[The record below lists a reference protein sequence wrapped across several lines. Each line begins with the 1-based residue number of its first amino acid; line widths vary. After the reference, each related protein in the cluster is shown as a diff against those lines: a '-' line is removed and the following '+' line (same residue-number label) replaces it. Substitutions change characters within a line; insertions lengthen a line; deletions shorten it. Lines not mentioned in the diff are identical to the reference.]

1 MGLGQLSFLNI
12 QMLQSQT
19 MSQPLSS
26 LSVEGETFSASE
38 VISSFLGD
46 EYAEVMLTNS
56 YSQRSSDVGFYT
68 LIINRKVISLL
79 ERCSIKKNEF
89 KIIIETPELVLNDQP
104 VDVSFLES
112 VLQKINKII
121 EDYNKGNVTIV
132 GKQREAV

>member
-1 MGLGQLSFLNI
+1 
-12 QMLQSQT
+12 
-19 MSQPLSS
+19 
-26 LSVEGETFSASE
+26 
-38 VISSFLGD
+38 
-46 EYAEVMLTNS
+46 MLTNS

-68 LIINRKVISLL
+68 LIINRKTIRLL
-79 ERCSIKKNEF
+79 ERCSIKKNKF
-89 KIIIETPELVLNDQP
+89 KIIIETPELLLNDQH